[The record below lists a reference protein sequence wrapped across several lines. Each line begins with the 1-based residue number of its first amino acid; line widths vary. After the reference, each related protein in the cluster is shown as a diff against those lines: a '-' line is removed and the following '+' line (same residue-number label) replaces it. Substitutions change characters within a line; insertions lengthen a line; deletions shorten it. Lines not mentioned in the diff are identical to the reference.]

1 MGCAAICVNFLR
13 GFTRNV
19 DNLPLHSPFHATIG
33 RVMADYNVPG
43 QLDEHP
49 FENFATTRNIA
60 LARSGN
66 RTMYKLMLDGDWY
79 ALPMFLQH
87 RLCVLFRAPPTPTHA
102 PAETSP
108 RTRARA
114 HTHTHAP
121 THPPTL
127 LHTHGCILLASS
139 RGLCT
144 HSVCCLSS

>member
-1 MGCAAICVNFLR
+1 
-13 GFTRNV
+13 
-19 DNLPLHSPFHATIG
+19 
-33 RVMADYNVPG
+33 MADYNVPG

-79 ALPMFLQH
+79 APPAYVSSAPP
-87 RLCVLFRAPPTPTHA
+87 CVLCRAPLTPTLA

-114 HTHTHAP
+114 HTHTHTHARTHAP

-127 LHTHGCILLASS
+127 LHTHGCILLASP
-139 RGLCT
+139 RGLRT
-144 HSVCCLSS
+144 HSACCLSS